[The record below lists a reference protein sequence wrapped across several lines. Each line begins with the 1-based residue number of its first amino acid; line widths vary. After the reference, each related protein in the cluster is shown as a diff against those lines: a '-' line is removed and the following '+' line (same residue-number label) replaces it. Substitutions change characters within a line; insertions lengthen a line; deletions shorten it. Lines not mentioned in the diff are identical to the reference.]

1 MRLKSL
7 CFYLSFAVS
16 FLIFYIC
23 FYSNVGGAEYFQPKP
38 ALFSVRN
45 VSYNSTNQD
54 KKAIAGRNIDRGL
67 ANVSRVQDNLY
78 DVQNETLGV
87 RLEVRFSTESLS
99 SLTSPSIGPRG
110 VRDNPAREE
119 R

>member
-1 MRLKSL
+1 MHQKSL
-7 CFYLSFAVS
+7 YFYLSFAVS
-16 FLIFYIC
+16 FLIFYIY

-38 ALFSVRN
+38 ALFNVRN

-54 KKAIAGRNIDRGL
+54 KKVIAGRNIDRGL

-87 RLEVRFSTESLS
+87 RLEVCLSTESLT
-99 SLTSPSIGPRG
+99 SLSVGPRG
-110 VRDNPAREE
+110 VRDNPAGEKR
-119 R
+119 

>member
-1 MRLKSL
+1 MHQKSL
-7 CFYLSFAVS
+7 YFCLSFAVS
-16 FLIFYIC
+16 SLIFYAC
-23 FYSNVGGAEYFQPKP
+23 LYSNVRGAEYFQPQP
-38 ALFSVRN
+38 ALFNVRN

-54 KKAIAGRNIDRGL
+54 KEAIAGQNIDRGL

-87 RLEVRFSTESLS
+87 RLEACFPTESPVQ
-99 SLTSPSIGPRG
+99 LTSPSVGPRG
-110 VRDNPAREE
+110 VHDNPAREE